1 VIPAV
6 KLMVC
11 HGDNEFCGVTEY
23 GKILDEGFR
32 QLGQSLQ
39 FTSYRVLE
47 QVVPRKGEVLFVH
60 FEHGLLLRD
69 TLYHLL
75 RIRKGGM
82 KVVLCCHYFDA
93 FTLKRFGAMVDHFVL
108 HRPYPEM
115 GTDRRV
121 SIIPHACPAYNMPD
135 RSELRAKYNVPQDA
149 DVFTTFGFLVSW
161 KRLPELIWTL
171 AERLPERAY
180 LQVLTSHHFSGR
192 NEAEEREIR
201 SILEPLKDRSFFT
214 TEFLDQRTISDRL
227 ALSDLGFVFHPI
239 HTGSVSG
246 VTKQFVSSRCPVVMT
261 HSSHSSDLR
270 DGVVRVPSFYIGKFV
285 NAILD
290 VDEQQRKALRVG
302 MECEYNRLKVT
313 TIAERYLNL
322 FWRLL

>member
-1 VIPAV
+1 VIPV

-32 QLGQSLQ
+32 LLGQPFQL
-39 FTSYRVLE
+39 TSYKRLE
-47 QVVPRKGEVLFVH
+47 SVVPRKGEVLLVH
-60 FEHGLLLRD
+60 FEQGLLLRD
-69 TLYHLL
+69 TLYHLM
-75 RIRKGGM
+75 RIRNGGM

-93 FTLKRFGAMVDHFVL
+93 STTMRFGGMADHFVL
-108 HRPYPEM
+108 HRPYPNA

-121 SIIPHACPAYNMPD
+121 SIIPHACPEYEMTD
-135 RSELRAKYNVPQDA
+135 RFELRSKYGIPRDA
-149 DVFTTFGFLVSW
+149 EVFTTFGFLVPW

-171 AERLPERAY
+171 AERLPERGF
-180 LQVLTSHHFSGR
+180 LQVLTSHHFSAR
-192 NEAEEREIR
+192 NDAEEQEIR
-201 SILEPLKDRSFFT
+201 SILEPLKGRAFFT
-214 TEFLDQRTISDRL
+214 TDFLDQRTISDRL

-270 DGVVRVPSFYIGKFV
+270 DGVVRVPSFYIGQFI
-285 NAILD
+285 NAVLGVSLD
-290 VDEQQRKALRVG
+290 TMQTLRGEMQREYERLRATV
-302 MECEYNRLKVT
+302 
-313 TIAERYLNL
+313 IAEKYMDL
-322 FWRLL
+322 FRRIL